1 MDQRQARPTSRASSV
16 GLRSMPNEHCPQR
29 FRALLGVDVVRD
41 THDAV
46 KVQVRTPL
54 IFPDNREA
62 LAEFLRGLGYDP
74 STKSPTEEPGFS
86 LEDASDPRLTPRQ
99 REVVRL
105 MAKGH
110 TYWEITEMLDLGS
123 GVVAAQGEGI
133 MKLLQHRRP
142 EVANWYIPEDGRA
155 FVLWLGGTVGTA
167 EADELARAV
176 AEWIREHVRMR
187 GWGGTVRIIYGPH
200 DKRLVEVP
208 IEEDDPND

>member
-1 MDQRQARPTSRASSV
+1 MVRNTR
-16 GLRSMPNEHCPQR
+16 
-29 FRALLGVDVVRD
+29 GVEI
-41 THDAV
+41 
-46 KVQVRTPL
+46 QVRTPL

-62 LAEFLRGLGYDP
+62 LDEFLRGLGYDP
-74 STKSPTEEPGFS
+74 STESPTEEPSFS

-123 GVVAAQGEGI
+123 GVVATQGEGI

-142 EVANWYIPEDGRA
+142 EVSNWYIPEDGRA
-155 FVLWLGGTVGTA
+155 FVLWLGGTVATA
-167 EADELARAV
+167 AADELARGV
-176 AEWIREHVRMR
+176 AEWIREHVPMR

-208 IEEDDPND
+208 IEEDHPGD